1 MSGMQWSFG
10 FSCLFFLKT
19 VWICQA
25 FDADTPDPRVL
36 SLDLTLVC
44 SDDKSK
50 QATLISY
57 PVTFK
62 GHVIKDMQIFCKNGW
77 MQMTRGRGINMI
89 RIHYPQ
95 TYTSVVPGACVFR
108 GPYSVPTNDSIEM
121 YNVSVALLWSDGT
134 PTYESLEC
142 NVTKSQASNAPEPK
156 ASPTSSTPQP
166 EAASH
171 NQSKLI
177 DWDVFCSQNE
187 NIPAKFISRLVAP
200 KCLAVE
206 KMDVDCSNGLVP
218 ITHEHG
224 FNMMLIQYTRNKL
237 LDSPGMCV
245 FWGPYSVPKNDTVV
259 LYTVTAR
266 LKWSEGPPTDLSI
279 QCYMPKSPDAPKPE
293 SCLSSPPEPEASPS
307 SNAPEPETY
316 PTSSAPE
323 KVYSDQPAP
332 SHNQSKLI
340 DWDVYCSQDES
351 IQAKFISRLVTSKD
365 QALEK
370 TEINCSNGLVPIT
383 QEFGINM
390 MLIQYTRNE
399 LLDSPGMCVFWGPYS
414 VPKNDTVVLYTVTA
428 RLKWSEG
435 PPTNLSIECYMPK
448 SPVAPKP
455 ETGPTS
461 NAPEP
466 ETYPTSSA
474 PEKVSS
480 DQPAPS
486 HNQSKLIDW
495 DVYCSQN
502 ESIPAK
508 FISRLVTSKDQA
520 LEKTEINCSNG
531 LVPITQEF
539 GINMMLIQYT
549 RNELLDSPGMC
560 VFWGPYSVPK
570 NDTVVLYTV
579 TARLKWSEGPP
590 TNLSIECYMPKSPVA
605 PKPETGPTSNAPEP
619 ETYPTSSAP
628 EKVSSDQAAPSHNQS
643 KLIDWDVYCS
653 QNESIPAKF
662 ISRLVTSKDQALE
675 KTEIN
680 CSNGLVPITQEFGI
694 NMMLIQYTRNELLDS
709 PGMCVFWG
717 PYSVPKNDTVVLY
730 TVTARLKWSEGPPT
744 NLSIECYMPKS
755 PVAPKPETG
764 PSSNA
769 PEPETYP
776 TSSAPEKVYSDQ
788 PAPSHNQSKLID
800 WDVYCSQNE
809 SIPAKFISRLVTSKD
824 QALEKTE
831 INCSNGLVP
840 ITHEFGINMMLI
852 QYTRNEL
859 LDSPGMCVFWGPYS
873 VPKNDTVVLYTVT
886 ARLKWSEGPPTNL
899 PIECYMPKSPVAP
912 KPETGPTSNAPE
924 PETYPTSSA
933 PEKVSSDQPA
943 PSHNQ
948 SKLIDWDVYCSQNES
963 IPAKFISRLV
973 TSKDQALEKTEI
985 NCSNGLVPITHEFGI
1000 NMMLIQYTRN
1010 ELLDSP
1016 GMCVFWGPYSVPKN
1030 DTVVLYTVTARLKW
1044 SEGPPTN
1051 LSIECY
1057 MPKSPV
1063 APKPETG
1070 PTSNAPEP
1078 ETYPT
1083 SSAPE
1088 KVSSDQPAPSH
1099 NQSKLIDWD
1108 VYCSQNESIPA
1119 KFISR
1124 LVTSKDQALEK
1135 TEINCSNGLV
1145 PITHKFGINMMLI
1158 QYTRNELLDSPGMC
1172 VFWGPYSVPKNDT
1185 VVLYTVT
1192 ARLKWSEGPPT
1203 NLSIECYM
1211 PKSPVAPKP
1220 ETGPTSNAPEPE
1232 TYPTSS
1238 APEKVSSDQAA
1249 PSHNQSKLI
1258 DWDVYC
1264 SQNESIPAKFI
1275 SRLVTS
1281 KDQALEKTEINCS
1294 NGLVPIT
1301 QEFGINMMLIQYTR
1315 NELLDSPGMCVFW
1328 GPYSVPKN
1336 DTVVLYTVT
1345 ARLKWS
1351 EGPPTNLSIECYMPK
1366 SPVAPKPETG
1376 PSSNAPE
1383 PETYPTSS
1391 APEKVYSDQPA
1402 PSHNQSKLIDWDV
1415 YCSQN
1420 ESIPAKFISRLVTSK
1435 DQALEKTEINCSNGL
1450 VPITH
1455 EFGINMMLI
1464 QYTRNELLD
1473 SPGMCVFWGPYSVPK
1488 NDTVVLYTVT
1498 ARLKWSE
1505 GPPTNLPIEC
1515 YMPKSPVAPKPET
1528 GPTSN
1533 APEPETYPTSSAPE
1547 KVSSDQP
1554 APSHNQSKL
1563 IDWDVYCSQNESIP
1577 AKFISRLVTSK
1588 DQALEKTEI
1597 NCSNGLVPITH
1608 EFGINMMLIQYTRNE
1623 LLDSPGMCVFWGPYS
1638 VPKNDTVVL
1647 YTVTARLKWSEG
1659 PPTNLSI
1666 ECYMPKSPV
1675 APKPETGPTSN
1686 APEPETYPTSS
1697 APEKVSSD
1705 QPAPSHNQ
1713 SKLIDW
1719 DVYCSQNESIP
1730 AKFISRLVTS
1740 KDQALE
1746 KTEINCSNGLV
1757 PITHKFGINMMLI
1770 QYTRNELLDS
1780 PGMCVFW
1787 GPYSVPKNDTVV
1799 LYTVTARLKWSEG
1812 PPTNLSIECYMPKS
1826 PVAPKP
1832 ETGPTSNAP
1841 EPETYPTSSAPEKV
1855 SSDQPAPSH
1864 NQSKLIDWDVYC
1876 SQNESIPA
1884 KFISRLVTSKD
1895 QALEKTEINCSNGL
1909 VPITHEFGINMMLIQ
1924 YTRNELLDSPGMC
1937 VFWGPY
1943 SVPKNDTVVL
1953 YTVTARLKWSE
1964 GPPTNLS
1971 IECYMPKSPV
1981 APKPETG
1988 PTSNAPEPET
1998 YPTSSAPEKVSSD
2011 QPAPSHNQSKLIDW
2025 DVYCSQNES
2034 IPAKFISL
2042 VTSKDQALEK
2052 TEINCSNGLV
2062 PITHEFGINMMLIQ
2076 YTRNELLDSPGMCV
2090 FWGPYSVPKNDTV
2103 VLYTVTARLKWS
2115 EGPPTNLPIECYM
2128 PKSPVAPKPET
2139 GPTSNAPEPET
2150 YPTSSAPEKVSS
2162 DQPAPS
2168 HNQSKLIDWDVYCS
2182 QNESIPAKF
2191 ISRLVTSKD
2200 QALEK
2205 TEINCSNGLV
2215 PITQEFGINM
2225 MLIQYTRNELLDSP
2239 GMCVFWG
2246 PYSVPKNDTVVLY
2259 TVTARLK
2266 WSEGPPTNLSIE
2278 CYMPKSPVAPK
2289 PETGPSSNA
2298 PEPETYPTSSAPEK
2312 VYSDQPAPS
2321 HNQSKL
2327 IDWDVYCSQN
2337 ESIPAKFISR
2347 LVTSKDQAL
2356 EKTEINCSNGLVPI
2370 TQEFGI
2376 NMMLIQYTR
2385 NELLDSPGMCVFWG
2399 PYSVPKNDTV
2409 VLYTVTARL
2418 KWSEGPPTNLSIEC
2432 YMPKSPVAPKPETGP
2447 TSNAPEPETYPT
2459 SSAPEK
2465 VSSDQPAPSHNQSKL
2480 IDWDVYCSQN
2490 ESFPAKFISRLV
2502 TSKDQ
2507 ALEKTEINCSNGLVP
2522 ITQEFGIN
2530 MMLIQ
2535 YTRNELLDSP
2545 GMCVFW
2551 GPYSVPKNDTVV
2563 LYTVTARLKWSEG
2576 PPTNL
2581 SIECYMPKSPVASK
2595 PETGPTSNAPEPQ
2608 TYPTSSAPEKV
2619 SSDQPAPS
2627 HNQSKLIDWDVYC
2640 SQNESFPAKFI
2651 SRLVTSKDQA
2661 LEKTE
2666 INCSNG
2672 LVPIT
2677 HEFGINM
2684 MLIQYTR
2691 NELLDSPG
2699 MCVFWGPYSV
2709 PKNDTVVLYTVT
2721 ARLKWS
2727 EGPPTN
2733 LSIECYMPKS
2743 PVAPKPETGPT
2754 SNAPEP
2760 QTYPTSSAPE
2770 KVSSDQPAPSHN
2782 QSKLIDWDVY
2792 CSQNESIPAKFISRL
2807 VTSKDQALEKTEINC
2822 SNGLVPITQEFGINM
2837 MLIQY
2842 TRNELLDSPGMC
2854 VFWGPYSVPK
2864 NDTVVLYTVT
2874 ARLKWSEGPP
2884 TNLSIE
2890 CYMPK
2895 SPVAPK
2901 PETGPSSN
2909 APEPETYPTSSAPEK
2924 VYSDQP
2930 APSHNQSK
2938 LIDWDVYCSQNES
2951 IPAKFISRLVTSKDQ
2966 ALEKTEIN
2974 CSNGL
2979 VPITHEFGIN
2989 MMLIQYTRNELLDS
3003 PGMCV
3008 FWGPYSVPKNDT
3020 VVLYTVTARLKWSE
3034 GPPTNLS
3041 IECYMPKSPVAPKPE
3056 TGPTSNAPEPQTY
3069 PTSSAPEK
3077 VSSDQPAP
3085 SHNQSKLIDWDVY
3098 CSQNESI
3105 PAKFISRLLT
3115 SKDQALEKTEINCSN
3130 GLVPI
3135 TQEFGINMM
3144 LIQYTRNELLD
3155 SPGMCVFWGPY
3166 SVPKNDTVVLY
3177 TVTARLK
3184 WSEGPPTN
3192 LSIEC
3197 YMPKSPVAPKPETG
3211 PTSNAPEPETY
3222 PTSSAP
3228 EKVSSDQPAP
3238 SHNQSKLIDWDVYC
3252 SQNESIPAKF
3262 ISRLVTSKD
3271 QALEKTEINCSN
3283 GLVPITHEFGINM
3296 MLIQYTRNELL
3307 DSPGMCVFWG
3317 PYSVPKNDTVVL
3329 YTVTARLKWS
3339 EGPPTNLSIECY
3351 MPKSP
3356 VAPKP
3361 ETGPTSN
3368 APEPETYPTSS
3379 APEKVSSDQPAPS
3392 HNQSKLIDWDVYCSQ
3407 NESIPAKFI
3416 SRLVTSKDQ
3425 ALEKTEINCSNG
3437 LVPITQEFG
3446 INMMLIQYTRNE
3458 LLDSPGMCVFWG
3470 PYSVPK
3476 NDTVVLYTVT
3486 ARLKWSEGPPTN
3498 LSIECY
3504 MPKSP
3509 VAPKPETGPTSNAPE
3524 PQTYPTSSAPE
3535 KVSSDQPAP
3544 SHNQSKLI
3552 DWDVYCSQN
3561 ESIPAKFISRLVTSK
3576 DQALEKTEINC
3587 SNGLVP
3593 ITQEFGINMMLIQY
3607 TRNELLDSPGMCV
3620 FWGPYS
3626 VPKNDTVVLYTVTAR
3641 LKWSEGPPTNLSI
3654 ECYMPKSPVAPKPE
3668 TGPTSNAP
3676 EPQTYPTSSAP
3687 EKVSSD
3693 QPAPSHNQSKLID
3706 WDVYCSQNESIP
3718 AKFISRLVTSKD
3730 QALEKTEINCS
3741 NGLVPITHEF
3751 GINMMLIQYTR
3762 NELLDSPGMCVF
3774 WGPYSVPKNDTVV
3787 LYTVTARL
3795 KWSEGPPTNLSIEC
3809 YMPKSPVA
3817 PKPET
3822 GPTSNAPEPETY
3834 PTSSAPGTSPEGSA
3848 TAAPGTSPEGNTTAA
3863 RNAYPRKSNQT
3874 TSTEDVLDDTSNYI
3888 IKVIPHCRT
3897 RGDVALIEIITDVDL
3912 SAVAVC
3918 SNGSRHHFNSTDFVH
3933 FYLPVSYN
3941 VTPSVCAFTR
3951 SKANL
3956 FKLHIGVSWKDR
3968 LHDVT
3973 TQKKDFLITCTFDPH
3988 KSHRGPTSASSEP
4001 LIAAKEIQSHQ
4012 GPQSDAEEVF
4022 LKLVDIRNETL
4033 AAAVPLSKKVRLVGE
4048 VHGSSLESGLKPVAC
4063 DAVGV
4068 QQGQRYAILRDGC
4081 GDGIVFA
4088 KDIGFITEGNK
4099 AFSPV
4104 FEVFKLHGN
4113 LHLTFMCN
4121 FTLCT
4126 HSCDGSSCSNQRR
4139 TRRSMAWQ
4147 DIPHVADFD
4156 SSATPSTD
4164 MATVQV
4170 ALLVAVALLITQLAG
4185 LAIYVNIN

>member
-323 KVYSDQPAP
+323 KVSSDQPAP

-351 IQAKFISRLVTSKD
+351 IPAKFISRLVTSKDQALEKTEINCSNGLVPITQEFGINMMLIQYTRNELLDSPGMCVFWGPYSVPKNDTVVLYTVTARLKWSEGPPTNLSIQCYMPKSPVAPKPETGPTSNAPEPETYPTSSAPEKVSSDQPAPSHNQSKLIDWDVYCSQNESIPAKFISRLVTSKD

-605 PKPETGPTSNAPEP
+605 PKPETGPS
-619 ETYPTSSAP
+619 
-628 EKVSSDQAAPSHNQS
+628 
-643 KLIDWDVYCS
+643 
-653 QNESIPAKF
+653 
-662 ISRLVTSKDQALE
+662 
-675 KTEIN
+675 
-680 CSNGLVPITQEFGI
+680 
-694 NMMLIQYTRNELLDS
+694 
-709 PGMCVFWG
+709 
-717 PYSVPKNDTVVLY
+717 
-730 TVTARLKWSEGPPT
+730 
-744 NLSIECYMPKS
+744 
-755 PVAPKPETG
+755 
-764 PSSNA
+764 
-769 PEPETYP
+769 
-776 TSSAPEKVYSDQ
+776 
-788 PAPSHNQSKLID
+788 
-800 WDVYCSQNE
+800 
-809 SIPAKFISRLVTSKD
+809 
-824 QALEKTE
+824 
-831 INCSNGLVP
+831 
-840 ITHEFGINMMLI
+840 
-852 QYTRNEL
+852 
-859 LDSPGMCVFWGPYS
+859 
-873 VPKNDTVVLYTVT
+873 
-886 ARLKWSEGPPTNL
+886 
-899 PIECYMPKSPVAP
+899 
-912 KPETGPTSNAPE
+912 SNAPE

-973 TSKDQALEKTEI
+973 
-985 NCSNGLVPITHEFGI
+985 
-1000 NMMLIQYTRN
+1000 
-1010 ELLDSP
+1010 
-1016 GMCVFWGPYSVPKN
+1016 
-1030 DTVVLYTVTARLKW
+1030 
-1044 SEGPPTN
+1044 
-1051 LSIECY
+1051 
-1057 MPKSPV
+1057 
-1063 APKPETG
+1063 
-1070 PTSNAPEP
+1070 
-1078 ETYPT
+1078 
-1083 SSAPE
+1083 
-1088 KVSSDQPAPSH
+1088 
-1099 NQSKLIDWD
+1099 
-1108 VYCSQNESIPA
+1108 
-1119 KFISR
+1119 
-1124 LVTSKDQALEK
+1124 
-1135 TEINCSNGLV
+1135 
-1145 PITHKFGINMMLI
+1145 
-1158 QYTRNELLDSPGMC
+1158 
-1172 VFWGPYSVPKNDT
+1172 
-1185 VVLYTVT
+1185 
-1192 ARLKWSEGPPT
+1192 
-1203 NLSIECYM
+1203 
-1211 PKSPVAPKP
+1211 
-1220 ETGPTSNAPEPE
+1220 
-1232 TYPTSS
+1232 
-1238 APEKVSSDQAA
+1238 
-1249 PSHNQSKLI
+1249 
-1258 DWDVYC
+1258 
-1264 SQNESIPAKFI
+1264 
-1275 SRLVTS
+1275 
-1281 KDQALEKTEINCS
+1281 
-1294 NGLVPIT
+1294 
-1301 QEFGINMMLIQYTR
+1301 
-1315 NELLDSPGMCVFW
+1315 
-1328 GPYSVPKN
+1328 
-1336 DTVVLYTVT
+1336 
-1345 ARLKWS
+1345 
-1351 EGPPTNLSIECYMPK
+1351 
-1366 SPVAPKPETG
+1366 
-1376 PSSNAPE
+1376 
-1383 PETYPTSS
+1383 
-1391 APEKVYSDQPA
+1391 
-1402 PSHNQSKLIDWDV
+1402 
-1415 YCSQN
+1415 
-1420 ESIPAKFISRLVTSK
+1420 
-1435 DQALEKTEINCSNGL
+1435 
-1450 VPITH
+1450 
-1455 EFGINMMLI
+1455 
-1464 QYTRNELLD
+1464 
-1473 SPGMCVFWGPYSVPK
+1473 
-1488 NDTVVLYTVT
+1488 
-1498 ARLKWSE
+1498 
-1505 GPPTNLPIEC
+1505 
-1515 YMPKSPVAPKPET
+1515 
-1528 GPTSN
+1528 
-1533 APEPETYPTSSAPE
+1533 
-1547 KVSSDQP
+1547 
-1554 APSHNQSKL
+1554 
-1563 IDWDVYCSQNESIP
+1563 
-1577 AKFISRLVTSK
+1577 
-1588 DQALEKTEI
+1588 
-1597 NCSNGLVPITH
+1597 
-1608 EFGINMMLIQYTRNE
+1608 
-1623 LLDSPGMCVFWGPYS
+1623 
-1638 VPKNDTVVL
+1638 
-1647 YTVTARLKWSEG
+1647 
-1659 PPTNLSI
+1659 
-1666 ECYMPKSPV
+1666 
-1675 APKPETGPTSN
+1675 
-1686 APEPETYPTSS
+1686 
-1697 APEKVSSD
+1697 
-1705 QPAPSHNQ
+1705 
-1713 SKLIDW
+1713 
-1719 DVYCSQNESIP
+1719 
-1730 AKFISRLVTS
+1730 
-1740 KDQALE
+1740 
-1746 KTEINCSNGLV
+1746 
-1757 PITHKFGINMMLI
+1757 
-1770 QYTRNELLDS
+1770 
-1780 PGMCVFW
+1780 
-1787 GPYSVPKNDTVV
+1787 
-1799 LYTVTARLKWSEG
+1799 
-1812 PPTNLSIECYMPKS
+1812 
-1826 PVAPKP
+1826 
-1832 ETGPTSNAP
+1832 
-1841 EPETYPTSSAPEKV
+1841 
-1855 SSDQPAPSH
+1855 
-1864 NQSKLIDWDVYC
+1864 
-1876 SQNESIPA
+1876 
-1884 KFISRLVTSKD
+1884 
-1895 QALEKTEINCSNGL
+1895 
-1909 VPITHEFGINMMLIQ
+1909 
-1924 YTRNELLDSPGMC
+1924 
-1937 VFWGPY
+1937 
-1943 SVPKNDTVVL
+1943 
-1953 YTVTARLKWSE
+1953 
-1964 GPPTNLS
+1964 
-1971 IECYMPKSPV
+1971 
-1981 APKPETG
+1981 
-1988 PTSNAPEPET
+1988 
-1998 YPTSSAPEKVSSD
+1998 
-2011 QPAPSHNQSKLIDW
+2011 
-2025 DVYCSQNES
+2025 
-2034 IPAKFISL
+2034 
-2042 VTSKDQALEK
+2042 
-2052 TEINCSNGLV
+2052 
-2062 PITHEFGINMMLIQ
+2062 
-2076 YTRNELLDSPGMCV
+2076 
-2090 FWGPYSVPKNDTV
+2090 
-2103 VLYTVTARLKWS
+2103 
-2115 EGPPTNLPIECYM
+2115 
-2128 PKSPVAPKPET
+2128 
-2139 GPTSNAPEPET
+2139 
-2150 YPTSSAPEKVSS
+2150 
-2162 DQPAPS
+2162 
-2168 HNQSKLIDWDVYCS
+2168 
-2182 QNESIPAKF
+2182 
-2191 ISRLVTSKD
+2191 
-2200 QALEK
+2200 
-2205 TEINCSNGLV
+2205 
-2215 PITQEFGINM
+2215 
-2225 MLIQYTRNELLDSP
+2225 
-2239 GMCVFWG
+2239 
-2246 PYSVPKNDTVVLY
+2246 
-2259 TVTARLK
+2259 
-2266 WSEGPPTNLSIE
+2266 
-2278 CYMPKSPVAPK
+2278 
-2289 PETGPSSNA
+2289 
-2298 PEPETYPTSSAPEK
+2298 
-2312 VYSDQPAPS
+2312 
-2321 HNQSKL
+2321 
-2327 IDWDVYCSQN
+2327 
-2337 ESIPAKFISR
+2337 
-2347 LVTSKDQAL
+2347 
-2356 EKTEINCSNGLVPI
+2356 
-2370 TQEFGI
+2370 
-2376 NMMLIQYTR
+2376 
-2385 NELLDSPGMCVFWG
+2385 
-2399 PYSVPKNDTV
+2399 
-2409 VLYTVTARL
+2409 
-2418 KWSEGPPTNLSIEC
+2418 
-2432 YMPKSPVAPKPETGP
+2432 
-2447 TSNAPEPETYPT
+2447 
-2459 SSAPEK
+2459 
-2465 VSSDQPAPSHNQSKL
+2465 
-2480 IDWDVYCSQN
+2480 
-2490 ESFPAKFISRLV
+2490 
-2502 TSKDQ
+2502 
-2507 ALEKTEINCSNGLVP
+2507 
-2522 ITQEFGIN
+2522 
-2530 MMLIQ
+2530 
-2535 YTRNELLDSP
+2535 
-2545 GMCVFW
+2545 
-2551 GPYSVPKNDTVV
+2551 
-2563 LYTVTARLKWSEG
+2563 
-2576 PPTNL
+2576 
-2581 SIECYMPKSPVASK
+2581 
-2595 PETGPTSNAPEPQ
+2595 
-2608 TYPTSSAPEKV
+2608 
-2619 SSDQPAPS
+2619 
-2627 HNQSKLIDWDVYC
+2627 
-2640 SQNESFPAKFI
+2640 
-2651 SRLVTSKDQA
+2651 
-2661 LEKTE
+2661 
-2666 INCSNG
+2666 
-2672 LVPIT
+2672 
-2677 HEFGINM
+2677 
-2684 MLIQYTR
+2684 
-2691 NELLDSPG
+2691 
-2699 MCVFWGPYSV
+2699 
-2709 PKNDTVVLYTVT
+2709 
-2721 ARLKWS
+2721 
-2727 EGPPTN
+2727 
-2733 LSIECYMPKS
+2733 
-2743 PVAPKPETGPT
+2743 
-2754 SNAPEP
+2754 
-2760 QTYPTSSAPE
+2760 
-2770 KVSSDQPAPSHN
+2770 
-2782 QSKLIDWDVY
+2782 
-2792 CSQNESIPAKFISRL
+2792 
-2807 VTSKDQALEKTEINC
+2807 
-2822 SNGLVPITQEFGINM
+2822 
-2837 MLIQY
+2837 
-2842 TRNELLDSPGMC
+2842 
-2854 VFWGPYSVPK
+2854 
-2864 NDTVVLYTVT
+2864 
-2874 ARLKWSEGPP
+2874 
-2884 TNLSIE
+2884 
-2890 CYMPK
+2890 
-2895 SPVAPK
+2895 
-2901 PETGPSSN
+2901 
-2909 APEPETYPTSSAPEK
+2909 
-2924 VYSDQP
+2924 
-2930 APSHNQSK
+2930 
-2938 LIDWDVYCSQNES
+2938 
-2951 IPAKFISRLVTSKDQ
+2951 
-2966 ALEKTEIN
+2966 
-2974 CSNGL
+2974 
-2979 VPITHEFGIN
+2979 
-2989 MMLIQYTRNELLDS
+2989 
-3003 PGMCV
+3003 
-3008 FWGPYSVPKNDT
+3008 
-3020 VVLYTVTARLKWSE
+3020 
-3034 GPPTNLS
+3034 
-3041 IECYMPKSPVAPKPE
+3041 
-3056 TGPTSNAPEPQTY
+3056 
-3069 PTSSAPEK
+3069 
-3077 VSSDQPAP
+3077 
-3085 SHNQSKLIDWDVY
+3085 
-3098 CSQNESI
+3098 
-3105 PAKFISRLLT
+3105 T

-3524 PQTYPTSSAPE
+3524 PETYPTSSAPEKVSSDQPAPSHNQSKLIDWDVYCSQNESIPAKFISRLVTSKDQALEKTEINCSNGLVPITHKFGINMMLIQYTRNELLDSPGMCVFWGPYSVPKNDTVVLYTVTARLKWSEGPPTNLSIECYMPKSPVAHKPETGPTSNAPEPETYPTSSAPEKVSSDQPAPSHNQSKLIDWDVYCSQNESIPAKFISLVTSKDQALEKTEINCSNGLVPITHEFGINMMLIQYTRNELLDSPGMCVFWGPYSVPKNDTVVLYTVTARLKWSEGPPTNLPIECYMPKSPVAPKPETGPSSNAPEPETYPTSSAPEKVYSDQPAPSHNQSKLIDWDVYCSQNESIPAKFISRLVTSKDQALEKTEINCSNGLVPITHEFGINMMLIQYTRNELLDSPGMCVFWGPYSVPKNDTVVLYTVTARLKWSEGPPTNLSIECYMPKSPVAPKPETGPTSNAPEPQTYPTSSAPE

-3561 ESIPAKFISRLVTSK
+3561 ESIPAKFISRLVTSKDQALEKTEINCSNGLVPITQEFGINMMLIQYTRNELLDSPGMCVFWGPYSVPKNDTVVLYTVTARLKWSEGPPTNLSIECYMPKSPVAPKPETGPTSNAPEPETYPTSSAPEKVSSDQPAPSHNQSKLIDWDVYCSQNESIPAKFISRLVTSKDQALEKTEINCSNGLVPITHEFGINMMLIQYTRNELLDSPGMCVFWGPYSVPKNDTVVLYTVTARLKWSEGPPTNLSIECYMPKSPVAPKPETGPTSNAPEPETYPTSSAPEKVSSDQPAPSHNQSKLIDWDVYCSQNESFPAKFISRLVTSKDQALEKTEINCSNGLVPITQEFGINMMLIQYTRNELLDSPGMCVFWGPYSVPKNDTVVLYTVTARLKWSEGPPTNLSIECYMPKSPVAPKPETGPTSNAPEPETYPTSSAPEKVSSDQPAPSHNQSKLIDWDVYCSQNESIPAKFISRLVTSKDQALEKTEINCSNGLVPITQEFGINMMLIQYTRNELLDSPGMCVFWGPYSVPKNDTVVLYTVTARLKWSEGPPTNLSIECYMPKSPVAPKPETGPTSNAPEPETYPTSSAPEKVSSDQPAPSHNQSKLIDWDVYCSQNESIPAKFISRLVTSKDQALEKTEINCSNGLVPITQEFGINMMLIQYTRNELLDSPGMCVFWGPYSVPKNDTVVLYTVTARLKWSEGPPTNLSIECYMPKSPVAPKPETGPTSNAPEPETYPTSSAPEKVSSDQPAPSHNQSKLIDWDVYCSQNESFPAKFISRLVTSK

-3741 NGLVPITHEF
+3741 NGLVPITQEFGINMMLIQYTRNELLDSPGMCVFWGPYSVPKNDTVVLYTVTARLKWSEGPPTNLSIECYMPKSPVAPKPETGPTSNAPEPETYPTSSAPEKVSSDQPAPSHNQSKLIDWDVYCSQNESFPAKFISRLVTSKDQALEKTEINCSNGLVPITHEF

-3822 GPTSNAPEPETY
+3822 GPTSNAPEPQTYPTSSAPEKVSSDQPAPSHNQSKLIDWDVYCSQNESFPAKFISRLVTSKDQALEKTEINCSNGLVPITQEFGINMMLIQYTRNELLDSPGMCVFWGPYSVPKNDTVVLYTVTARLKWSEGPPTNLSIECYMPKSPVAPKPETGPTSNAPEPETYPTSSAPEKVSSDQPAPSHNQSKLIDWDVYCSQNESIPAKFISRLVTSKDQALEKTEINCSNGLVPITQEFGINMMLIQYTRNELLDSPGMCVFWGPYSVPKNDTVVLYTVTARLKWSEGPPTNLSIECYMPKSPVAPKPETYPTSSAPEKVSSDQPAPSHNQSKLIDWDVYCSQNESIPAKFISRLVTSKDQALEKTEINCSNGLVPITHEFGINMMLIQYTRNELLDSPGMCVFWGPYSVPKNDTVVLYTVTARLKWSEGPPTNLSIECYMPKSPVAPKPEASPTSNAPEPQTY

-3941 VTPSVCAFTR
+3941 FTPSVCAFTR

-4068 QQGQRYAILRDGC
+4068 QQGQRYTILRDGC

-4121 FTLCT
+4121 FTLCS